1 MKCGTSCLVVL
12 LLSVGGGWAA
22 AQEPD
27 DFYRA
32 GPGVTL
38 PRVMREVRPTYAPD
52 AMREQVTGRVA
63 VECIVELD
71 GVPSHIRIATPLHP
85 SLDAEAAKAMAE
97 WRFQPGTK
105 DGKPARVQ
113 ITVEMTFSMA
123 PSSGPPQ
130 NVAIM
135 RRASA
140 DGVTTIWDVT
150 RERFDRQPSWRPDAG
165 TPPPFSLADALQA
178 SNEWVQKLDARS
190 NPALMQSVSLLRL
203 NGLQWY
209 YRVDYAPQTATP
221 ANASERVTVVVL
233 LDGTV
238 VEPRTER

>member
-1 MKCGTSCLVVL
+1 
-12 LLSVGGGWAA
+12 
-22 AQEPD
+22 
-27 DFYRA
+27 
-32 GPGVTL
+32 
-38 PRVMREVRPTYAPD
+38 MRD
-52 AMREQVTGRVA
+52 QVTGRVA

-71 GVPSHIRIATPLHP
+71 GVPSHIRVAQPLHP
-85 SLDAEAAKAMAE
+85 SLDASAVKAMAQ

-113 ITVEMTFSMA
+113 ITVEMTFSMS
-123 PSSGPPQ
+123 PTSGPPQ

-140 DGVTTIWDVT
+140 DGATTIWDVT

-165 TPPPFSLADALQA
+165 TPPPLSLADALQTA
-178 SNEWVQKLDARS
+178 NDWVQKREGRTNS
-190 NPALMQSVSLLRL
+190 TLMQSASLLRL

-209 YRVDYAPQTATP
+209 YRVDYALQTTTA

-238 VEPRTER
+238 VEPRTEK

>member
-1 MKCGTSCLVVL
+1 MKYRIACLGAL
-12 LLSVGGGWAA
+12 LLWIAAAPA

-27 DFYRA
+27 EFYRA

-38 PRVMREVRPTYAPD
+38 PVVMREVRPNYPSD
-52 AMREQVTGRVA
+52 AMRDQVTGRVA

-71 GVPSHIRIATPLHP
+71 GVPSHIRVARPLHP
-85 SLDAEAAKAMAE
+85 SLDAEAVKAMAQ
-97 WRFQPGTK
+97 WRFRPGMK

-130 NVAIM
+130 NVVILS
-135 RRASA
+135 RTSA
-140 DGVTTIWDVT
+140 DGVRTVWDVA
-150 RERFDRQPSWRPDAG
+150 RERFDRQPSWRSDAG
-165 TPPPFSLADALQA
+165 TPPPLSVADALQA
-178 SNEWVQKLDARS
+178 ANDWVQKRE
-190 NPALMQSVSLLRL
+190 PRTYPTLMQSASLQRL
-203 NGLQWY
+203 SGLQWY
-209 YRVDYAPQTATP
+209 YRVEYALQSATP
-221 ANASERVTVVVL
+221 ASASERVTVVVL